1 MSLHEQI
8 YSIKDLED
16 ISGIKSHTLRAW
28 ERRYN
33 IFTPNR
39 TETNIRRYSD
49 EDLKKLLNISV
60 LQKYGLKI
68 SQLALLSE
76 DDLKEKVISL
86 TTSNDFES
94 IIDSLT
100 VDMIDF
106 NQNSFDKKL
115 NKVIFNLG
123 FEEAAYKVIYPFFYK
138 VGLLW
143 QTSSINPAQE
153 HFVTSIII
161 QKLFL
166 AIESLDTA
174 PPKGKTFLLFLSK
187 NEWHEVGLL
196 LANYIIRKAGH
207 KVIYLGQNMP
217 MTDIIKTC
225 HVTKPDYLF
234 SHFTSKIEEKEILNY
249 LKDLAE
255 NIGKSTLLV
264 AGNPIPPES
273 ILNMS
278 NVEFL
283 GGPSDLAERV
293 KNL

>member
-123 FEEAAYKVIYPFFYK
+123 FEEAAYKIIYPFFWIFQVK
-138 VGLLW
+138 
-143 QTSSINPAQE
+143 
-153 HFVTSIII
+153 I
-161 QKLFL
+161 Q
-166 AIESLDTA
+166 
-174 PPKGKTFLLFLSK
+174 
-187 NEWHEVGLL
+187 W
-196 LANYIIRKAGH
+196 
-207 KVIYLGQNMP
+207 
-217 MTDIIKTC
+217 
-225 HVTKPDYLF
+225 
-234 SHFTSKIEEKEILNY
+234 
-249 LKDLAE
+249 
-255 NIGKSTLLV
+255 
-264 AGNPIPPES
+264 
-273 ILNMS
+273 
-278 NVEFL
+278 
-283 GGPSDLAERV
+283 
-293 KNL
+293 